1 MDFMPEQPRI
11 VVGVAGR
18 IGSGKTAVAQELARF
33 FGFEYFRYSLVLA
46 DWFGAN
52 PSDKEYLQEIG
63 GGVMSGEGQL
73 ELNRRLIRLIP
84 AGTDSVV
91 DGLRH
96 PLDFASLDAQFRHSF
111 SLIFIE
117 TARNIRFERLRGRFS
132 DLHQFEQ
139 ADAREVESNI
149 DDLKPLA
156 SAILPGTLERAEV
169 HATLR
174 SLLTGFREKAQS

>member
-91 DGLRH
+91 DGL
-96 PLDFASLDAQFRHSF
+96 DAQFRHSF